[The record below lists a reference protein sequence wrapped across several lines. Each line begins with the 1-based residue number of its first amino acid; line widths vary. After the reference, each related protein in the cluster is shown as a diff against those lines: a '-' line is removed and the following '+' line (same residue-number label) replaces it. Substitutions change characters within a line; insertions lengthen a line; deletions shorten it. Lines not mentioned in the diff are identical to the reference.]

1 MASVTLLIGRVMAR
15 VEIKRNS
22 WLSFANLLEVN
33 DTQGTSGV
41 SEVAETIAFWDTPD
55 FPEVVPQVTDT
66 FITVDENN
74 QGNLDLIA
82 FDAYGDEDLWWVI
95 ALANNIELIPTDVVI
110 NRRIRI
116 PNKAYVDSLIGRG
129 EQK

>member
-1 MASVTLLIGRVMAR
+1 MAR

-55 FPEVVPQVTDT
+55 FPEVVPQVTDA